1 MRSADEQ
8 IEQIRR
14 GVADIIPEAELG
26 EKLRR
31 GRPLRVKFGV
41 DPTAPDIHLGHT
53 VPLSKLRQ
61 LQDLGHTAVLIIG
74 DFTARIGDPSGRSAT
89 RPQLSEDA
97 VRAAAQ
103 TYTEQVFK
111 VLDPGAV
118 EVHYN
123 STWLSQL
130 DTQAIVRLGA
140 QTTVARMLER
150 DDFAKRY
157 RDGTPIGV
165 HEFLYPLLQAHDS
178 VVVRSDI
185 ELGGTDQTFNLL
197 LARQLQKADGQEPQ
211 VAIVLPLL
219 EGTDG
224 TQKMSKSLGNHIGVT
239 EPAAEI
245 FGKVMSIPDDL
256 MLRYWE
262 LLCGCDA
269 KSMREAIAAGTAHPM
284 ELKKDLGEALAA
296 RFQGT
301 DAARDARAAFEQRF
315 QKREIDAEAL
325 PELRLAAAE
334 VEPRLPALLASVK
347 LAASNSEARRL
358 IQQGAVRIDGE
369 VAREEAH
376 ALRAGATYLLQ
387 VGKRRALRLTVFE

>member
-1 MRSADEQ
+1 MISVDEQ
-8 IEQIRR
+8 LEQIGR
-14 GVADIIPEAELG
+14 GVADIIPQAELG

-61 LQDLGHTAVLIIG
+61 LQDLGHKAVLIIG

-130 DTQAIVRLGA
+130 DTQAMVRLGA

-245 FGKVMSIPDDL
+245 FGKVMSISDDL
-256 MLRYWE
+256 MVRYWE
-262 LLCGCDA
+262 LLCGRDA
-269 KSMREAIAAGTAHPM
+269 ESLRAALAAGAAHPM

-301 DAARDARAAFEQRF
+301 GAAAEARAAFEQRF

-325 PELRLAAAE
+325 PELRLVAAE
-334 VEPRLPALLASVK
+334 VQPRLPALLAAVK

-369 VAREEAH
+369 VARDETH

-387 VGKRRALRLTVFE
+387 VGKRRALRLTIL

>member
-1 MRSADEQ
+1 MISVDEQ
-8 IEQIRR
+8 LEQIRR
-14 GVADIIPEAELG
+14 GVADIIPEAELA

-61 LQDLGHTAVLIIG
+61 LQDLGHKAVLIIG

-89 RPQLSEDA
+89 RPQLTEDA

-111 VLDPGAV
+111 VLDPGSV

-123 STWLSQL
+123 SSWLSQL

-157 RDGTPIGV
+157 REGTPIGV

-224 TQKMSKSLGNHIGVT
+224 SQKMSKSLGNHIGVT

-245 FGKVMSIPDDL
+245 FGKVMSISDDL

-262 LLCGCDA
+262 LLCGRDA
-269 KSMREAIAAGTAHPM
+269 KSMRDAIAAGTAHPM

-301 DAARDARAAFEQRF
+301 VAAAEARAAFEQRF

-325 PELRLAAAE
+325 PELRLAAVE

-369 VAREEAH
+369 VARDDTH

-387 VGKRRALRLTVFE
+387 VGKRRALRLTVIE